1 MYLFEPAARPALQI
15 HNDERLFPVRQ
26 VYCIGR
32 NYADHAAEMG
42 FEATPEAPFYF
53 LKPAESLTHAR
64 EIMFPPQTEKLQHEV
79 ELVVALKSGGQGLTA
94 EQAEVAIAGYAL
106 GLDLTRR
113 DLQIINREQGRPWEV
128 GKVFDNAA
136 PIGPLHLIENT
147 GLLTQGSIELDVNGE
162 RRQSGDLNQMIH
174 SAVALIQFLS
184 TLQTLHPG
192 DLIFTGTPAGVS
204 DLKPGDQLHAR
215 CQGLSDH
222 QVSLAVAT
230 HAP

>member
-15 HNDERLFPVRQ
+15 VNDERLFPIRQ

-53 LKPAESLTHAR
+53 LKPAETVTHAAQ
-64 EIMFPPQTEKLQHEV
+64 IPFPPGTHKLQHEV
-79 ELVVALKSGGQGLTA
+79 ELVVALKSGGAGLT
-94 EQAEVAIAGYAL
+94 EQQARQAIAGYAL

-113 DLQIINREQGRPWEV
+113 DLQIANRDQGRPWEI
-128 GKVFDNAA
+128 GKVFDAAA
-136 PIGPLHLIENT
+136 PCSPLHLIEQT
-147 GLLTQGSIELDVNGE
+147 GELNQGSIELFVNGE
-162 RRQSGDLNQMIH
+162 LRQSGDLNQMIH
-174 SAVALIQFLS
+174 NAVALIQFLS

-204 DLKPGDQLHAR
+204 DLHPGDEMHAR
-215 CQGLSDH
+215 CAGLSDLK
-222 QVSLAVAT
+222 VKLAIAT
-230 HAP
+230 QAP